1 MIREP
6 GALWCCHADPP
17 GIHPHLHPRTV
28 RLQRA
33 SDPEIAD
40 RLFLHVSTVKSHVNA
55 IFAMLGVRER
65 RGAVALVQESG

>member
-1 MIREP
+1 M
-6 GALWCCHADPP
+6 
-17 GIHPHLHPRTV
+17 
-28 RLQRA
+28 QRA